1 MVVRRFCIIY
11 NGLIRGFK
19 YDDVIQTHRDKLWSP
34 LEKAGI
40 EYDIFLVTN
49 NAEYDAEAVKKI
61 PNLKKVLILD
71 VAEIKASDMFRRVS
85 QALSFGC
92 GKCSQPSPFQNY
104 IVSIL
109 NKTRIMQQIG
119 DTYSRYLSMDIAQTI
134 DRLEPSILSSLAGIY
149 SPGWGCNL
157 GHNDRLLIG
166 DYKTAYMY
174 NHIADYIL
182 KREKITSHNPECL
195 VAEMFKASGIQV
207 QQPESLRVTRV
218 RGDGSRPADKPDA
231 AAKTMEQ
238 LHELD
243 RKLADQ
249 SANPRPVPRSVPEGG
264 VRRVKMIRAQ
274 FQRLQQRR
282 YHLLC
287 ARYSYLKALQY

>member
-1 MVVRRFCIIY
+1 MVVRRFSIIY

-19 YDDVIQTHRDKLWSP
+19 YDDVIQTHCDKLWCP

-40 EYDIFLVTN
+40 KYDIFLVTN
-49 NAEYDAEAVKKI
+49 KAEYDTEAVKKI

-92 GKCSQPSPFQNY
+92 WKCRQPSAFQNY
-104 IVSIL
+104 VVSIL
-109 NKTRIMQQIG
+109 NKAWFIQQID
-119 DTYSRYLSMDIAQTI
+119 DTYDRYLSMDIAQSI
-134 DRLEPSILSSLAGIY
+134 DRLEPSMLLSLEGIY

-166 DYKTAYMY
+166 DYRTTCMY
-174 NHIADYIL
+174 NIIADYIL
-182 KREKITSHNPECL
+182 NREKITLFNPECL
-195 VAEMFKASGIQV
+195 VEEMFKASGIQV
-207 QQPESLRVTRV
+207 EQPESLRVTRV

-238 LHELD
+238 VHELV
-243 RKLADQ
+243 RKLAAQ
-249 SANPRPVPRSVPEGG
+249 STNPRPVARGG
-264 VRRVKMIRAQ
+264 VKRVKMTRGQ
-274 FQRLQQRR
+274 FQRLQRRR
-282 YHLLC
+282 YHLL
-287 ARYSYLKALQY
+287 RGRWGH